1 MRHSDAFLLTI
12 AIFVLLAAPARTVAT
27 PHSTPGLPIPSH
39 IAPPLNSPPAELL
52 TPLEAEDAQVLK
64 GLSPA
69 AEAIIVEK
77 LRQAP
82 LNQRLLRVAVGEV
95 DGLKAAL
102 IKFQAGDQTS
112 GQFRLSDIEA
122 DAAAALAA
130 AFSADAA
137 IPHVDVWS
145 VVPSEANAG
154 GQSHRP
160 VFSVAA
166 DRQSYLRAT
175 AAGRSGSALVRSLGV
190 VRYDPLVLDLA
201 PDSPAH
207 DTSLAPLPRS
217 AYIEAPV
224 GYGPAWQQTL
234 LRNGHAADLE
244 AEDVTGQVRLH
255 GDRRRQRVAITIDDG
270 PCPMLTPLILQ
281 VLAREQAVA
290 NFFVVGEKA
299 EQYPQLLRDIAQA
312 GHLIGNH
319 TYHHRRLSEL
329 PPEEIAAELDACQ
342 TVVGRLTGQAMRYL
356 RPPGGNYTE
365 TVLRCAQVRAHIITL
380 WTHNAGDWANP
391 PVSEIVSRCLTNVR
405 PGSIILMHGGDI
417 NSARALPRI
426 IRGLRARGL
435 EPAVLSQM
443 HGHGVPQLLSL
454 AAALHLPQNGWQP
467 DEVK

>member
-1 MRHSDAFLLTI
+1 MRHFGALLLTI
-12 AIFVLLAAPARTVAT
+12 ASLALVAAAVPTVAT
-27 PHSTPGLPIPSH
+27 PDSPPGLPTPSH
-39 IAPPLNSPPAELL
+39 IEPHLSSPPAELL

-69 AEAIIVEK
+69 AEAIIVAK

-82 LNQRLLRVAVGEV
+82 LNQRLLRVAVGTV

-102 IKFQAGDQTS
+102 IKFQAGDQAS

-122 DAAAALAA
+122 DAAAALEA

-137 IPHVDVWS
+137 IAHVDVWS

-160 VFSVAA
+160 VFSVGP
-166 DRQSYLRAT
+166 DRHSYLRAT
-175 AAGRSGSALVRSLGV
+175 ASGRSGSALVRSLGV

-217 AYIEAPV
+217 AYIKPPV
-224 GYGPAWQQTL
+224 GYGLAWQQTL
-234 LRNGHAADLE
+234 SRNGNAADLE
-244 AEDVTGQVRLH
+244 TEDVTAQIMLH
-255 GDRRRQRVAITIDDG
+255 GDRRQRRVAITIDDG

-281 VLAREQAVA
+281 VLARERAVA

-329 PPEEIAAELDACQ
+329 SAQEIAAELDACQ
-342 TVVGRLTGQAMRYL
+342 TVVGRLTGQVMKYL

-365 TVLRCAQVRAHIITL
+365 TALGCKQVRAHIITL
-380 WTHNAGDWANP
+380 WTHNAGDWGNP
-391 PVSEIVSRCLTNVR
+391 PVSQIVRRCLTNVR

-435 EPAVLSQM
+435 EPVALPDM
-443 HGHGVPQLLSL
+443 HGHGTPQLLSL
-454 AAALHLPQNGWQP
+454 AAALRLPENGWQP
-467 DEVK
+467 DEVE